1 MSGRAV
7 RSRKNTALKV
17 IQLIFNIEQ
26 KMDTMEEPWK
36 ERGFMGSRKKEL
48 PYKQLQ

>member
-36 ERGFMGSRKKEL
+36 ERGFYRFQEKRVAI
-48 PYKQLQ
+48 